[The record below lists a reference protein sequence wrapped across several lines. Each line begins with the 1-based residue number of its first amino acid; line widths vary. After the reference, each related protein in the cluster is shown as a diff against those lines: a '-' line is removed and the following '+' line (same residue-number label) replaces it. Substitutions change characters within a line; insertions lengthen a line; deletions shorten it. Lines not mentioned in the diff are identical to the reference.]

1 LSKKGQG
8 GFLISMEKDDKA
20 VLGYTVTKID
30 HAAPLLL
37 FVPMV
42 DVIRRSFKNGE
53 CIMDEVVQEFSDYLD
68 RNKMDNSEL
77 GDMEINAATN

>member
-1 LSKKGQG
+1 
-8 GFLISMEKDDKA
+8 MEKDDKA